1 MAVNMS
7 SSGEPQKLAQSKEF
21 RVGSTANSVCRNLKK
36 KNSLTQFSFL
46 MPIGE
51 NCKVKHPKSG
61 YEYNLTP
68 LAGKDYE
75 VKDLSYEYHFAVLAQ
90 LHPRSALTV
99 PATLCPSC
107 QVEGSAHRIAGEF
120 VLFSIKIEL
129 VGHFFFIHV

>member
-1 MAVNMS
+1 
-7 SSGEPQKLAQSKEF
+7 
-21 RVGSTANSVCRNLKK
+21 
-36 KNSLTQFSFL
+36 

-75 VKDLSYEYHFAVLAQ
+75 VKDLSYEYHFAVCG
-90 LHPRSALTV
+90 PVTSSV
-99 PATLCPSC
+99 CPHGPSNSVSSC

-120 VLFSIKIEL
+120 VLFSIKTEL
-129 VGHFFFIHV
+129 VGHFFSFMFKRIVNPKIEICWKCTHPQAVQDVDEFDSSSEQMKNREI